1 MSISTNYT
9 FRKGQE
15 AYNGLELIYEELG
28 HKLVLYLER
37 SGVTK
42 LDLIV
47 GDTAFQKWTE
57 PAGEEISADQRETI
71 YQRLS
76 DWSRQQLLRI
86 GIESGRSGSES
97 VRSFGRRPGFG
108 SWLFSFFERK

>member
-1 MSISTNYT
+1 MSTSTDYT

-37 SGVTK
+37 SGVRK
-42 LDLIV
+42 LDLVV

-57 PAGEEISADQRETI
+57 PAARRFRAHERETI

-76 DWSRQQLLRI
+76 DWSRQQLLRYWY
-86 GIESGRSGSES
+86 R
-97 VRSFGRRPGFG
+97 VRAFR
-108 SWLFSFFERK
+108 